1 MMHRVLHVT
10 LDFVCAYL
18 FRILTWTSK
27 VRLAR
32 SRCLFDFCNKISTVQ
47 KGNRVNFGMLFHD
60 LESLIRDYV
69 SSPSCDERVEQH
81 RIVS

>member
-10 LDFVCAYL
+10 VDFVCAYL

-47 KGNRVNFGMLFHD
+47 KGNR
-60 LESLIRDYV
+60 
-69 SSPSCDERVEQH
+69 
-81 RIVS
+81 